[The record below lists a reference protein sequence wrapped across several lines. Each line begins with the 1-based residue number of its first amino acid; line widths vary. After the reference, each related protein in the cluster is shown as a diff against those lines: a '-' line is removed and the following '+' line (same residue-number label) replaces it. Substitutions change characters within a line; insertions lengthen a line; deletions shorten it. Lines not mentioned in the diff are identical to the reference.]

1 MPLIIGKVRHRRS
14 RRILIVSRSLSRLQL
29 ILLGAVVLTG
39 LVLATVG
46 LFAVGSRQWFWNDA
60 FHVRTGFH
68 EIRGVEVG
76 TRVRIQGIDAGEVEA
91 IDAPGT
97 PGGDVV

>member
-1 MPLIIGKVRHRRS
+1 
-14 RRILIVSRSLSRLQL
+14 L

-60 FHVRTGFH
+60 FYVRAGFH

-76 TRVRIQGIDAGEVEA
+76 TRVRVQGIDAGEVIA
-91 IDAPGT
+91 IDPPAA
-97 PGGDVV
+97 PGGDVPAIHLSGEAQPQPQALVLILRTKGERV